1 MENFTIVHPFLLADN
16 RHYAF
21 YIYKRLLSQSYLK
34 PLILM
39 AYHFSSFQI
48 ISSLIKGGQLSFIGI
63 FSYLIAVGLTLIPSP
78 LFEPRYYIT
87 P

>member
-1 MENFTIVHPFLLADN
+1 MHFIFIKIIKSIIFKAIDIVG
-16 RHYAF
+16 
-21 YIYKRLLSQSYLK
+21 IS
-34 PLILM
+34 
-39 AYHFSSFQI
+39 FSSFQI